1 MTKLLSLKV
10 AIYCSLFQVSF
21 NYKTFFFSE
30 FMAMLDRSIVK
41 NPYSDDLTKPN
52 NELNRLEHNLLKPAI
67 PFLRI
72 GHCTRGRYLRL
83 QGQLIMI
90 SADVVSSMEKIL
102 PIRQNLIPVS
112 FKRKIEYKG
121 YYIREYID
129 RDKVEEY
136 FKFLIVNNHLFQGY
150 NLSNLK
156 EFEGKMSALDDN
168 TTDNVDGDI
177 YEENDSTSESIQIPM
192 GHSSLILDK
201 YKESTQALTVANK
214 LAGMIH
220 EFERLKEEIEEDEEE
235 TLNDPEENFYS
246 EDEITDYEEES
257 ELMGKLYEID
267 VKIEDKENMTIIS
280 ELEYIL
286 LTWKKKLD
294 LNLAEHFCSL
304 VKMEAHLLTQKDK
317 LIRMKSNIV
326 ELQDL
331 IDSILRDVNEN
342 INTTKEKRLKAV
354 KCSHVN
360 QSNESA
366 RLLGD
371 IQKCKTN
378 TNEETRKFVS
388 NQVNQIKKN
397 LKSIVDVAP
406 GERGKFLQWGPDIYL
421 EEKLFPQLFPYGIGG
436 YLSSNLLKSSNMG
449 FSNYV
454 KNRILSVQSKFHRD
468 PDYIFFLLI
477 VKEQLEMRRSE
488 RTFFRKA
495 AKLPALTPKVIAS
508 QPAEM
513 FMRYNTAY
521 HQFKNIR
528 GYKFY
533 YQDVHKR
540 LMAFIRQKG
549 GPTLFATFS
558 AAEFAWDHL
567 ALRIYETVTKRP
579 STMEFIKN
587 QSVSWRN
594 KLIQEN
600 VVQTTL
606 HFNKRMDKIISYL
619 NSAPLLEYDG
629 VQYSVSS
636 YFYRIEFQV

>member
-1 MTKLLSLKV
+1 
-10 AIYCSLFQVSF
+10 
-21 NYKTFFFSE
+21 
-30 FMAMLDRSIVK
+30 MAMLDRSIVK

-257 ELMGKLYEID
+257 ELMGKLFEID

-326 ELQDL
+326 YH
-331 IDSILRDVNEN
+331 
-342 INTTKEKRLKAV
+342 KYYYHEK
-354 KCSHVN
+354 S
-360 QSNESA
+360 
-366 RLLGD
+366 LL
-371 IQKCKTN
+371 
-378 TNEETRKFVS
+378 
-388 NQVNQIKKN
+388 
-397 LKSIVDVAP
+397 
-406 GERGKFLQWGPDIYL
+406 
-421 EEKLFPQLFPYGIGG
+421 
-436 YLSSNLLKSSNMG
+436 
-449 FSNYV
+449 
-454 KNRILSVQSKFHRD
+454 
-468 PDYIFFLLI
+468 
-477 VKEQLEMRRSE
+477 
-488 RTFFRKA
+488 
-495 AKLPALTPKVIAS
+495 
-508 QPAEM
+508 
-513 FMRYNTAY
+513 
-521 HQFKNIR
+521 
-528 GYKFY
+528 
-533 YQDVHKR
+533 
-540 LMAFIRQKG
+540 
-549 GPTLFATFS
+549 TFS
-558 AAEFAWDHL
+558 H
-567 ALRIYETVTKRP
+567 
-579 STMEFIKN
+579 
-587 QSVSWRN
+587 
-594 KLIQEN
+594 
-600 VVQTTL
+600 
-606 HFNKRMDKIISYL
+606 
-619 NSAPLLEYDG
+619 
-629 VQYSVSS
+629 
-636 YFYRIEFQV
+636 